1 MCDVPVVEDFSSS
14 YITFLAAH
22 RNDIGDFIRL
32 DYKMKFR
39 ITPLNFATAFFLFM
53 AGYVFIYGA
62 KITGSKYEHW
72 SGTITLVFLLFAFVV
87 SFLDLMLRNFF
98 PKTKSLWIV
107 ELSFITLTA
116 IIFLLV
122 K

>member
-1 MCDVPVVEDFSSS
+1 
-14 YITFLAAH
+14 
-22 RNDIGDFIRL
+22 
-32 DYKMKFR
+32 MKFR

-72 SGTITLVFLLFAFVV
+72 SGTIALIFLLFAFVV

-107 ELSFITLTA
+107 EISFITLAT